1 LKKQSAKGGCSKKQK
16 SRKAEK
22 QKSRKAEKQKSR
34 KAEKQKSRK
43 AEGRYILSLAS
54 YHAAASGTHIIYTRI
69 SKMQVIS
76 FDE

>member
-1 LKKQSAKGGCSKKQK
+1 LKKQSAKGGCSK
-16 SRKAEK
+16 
-22 QKSRKAEKQKSR
+22 KQKSR